1 MTIFNRIAA
10 LLLLGVAL
18 LASGLLLEEALK
30 MYRDDTLR
38 SHPEAITALKDAA
51 RQGNTDAAFLL
62 ATAYKDGKTGT
73 KDTRSAVAWYTRA
86 ANLGDADAMLMLGWM
101 FYKGDAANKPDVA
114 AAKMWFEKAAAR
126 GVDEAVEM
134 LDILNES

>member
-10 LLLLGVAL
+10 LLLLGVTL

-38 SHPEAITALKDAA
+38 SHPEAINALKDSA

-62 ATAYKDGKTGT
+62 ATAYKEGKTGM
-73 KDTRSAVAWYTRA
+73 KDPRSAVAWYTRA
-86 ANLGDADAMLMLGWM
+86 AKLGDADAMLMLGWLY
-101 FYKGDAANKPDVA
+101 YKGDAANGPDVNT
-114 AAKMWFEKAAAR
+114 AKMWFEKAAAK

-134 LDILNES
+134 LEVLNES